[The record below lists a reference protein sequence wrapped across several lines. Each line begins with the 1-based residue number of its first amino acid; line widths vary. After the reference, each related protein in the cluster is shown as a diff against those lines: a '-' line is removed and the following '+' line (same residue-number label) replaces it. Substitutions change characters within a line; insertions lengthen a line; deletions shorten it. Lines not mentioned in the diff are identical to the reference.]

1 MPGSTQ
7 IHKNK
12 RIIAFVRLFLGIIFD
27 FWRESRLMR
36 RFGAKMARSRMSA
49 IHKRRAVQFRETALK
64 LGGVLIK
71 LGQFLGTR
79 ADVMPEEYLTE
90 LAKLRDEVPQ
100 APFSE
105 IRALLEAEF
114 GMSLEDI
121 FIDFSKKSEG
131 AASLAQVHKAVLKNG
146 EKVAVK
152 IQRPLI
158 EQYINIDL
166 GIFSY
171 LMDGLYRF
179 TKAGKRYDIPGLVE
193 EFARTLGDEL
203 DFYREGFY
211 AERFKQNF
219 EDSAIISI
227 PKVYWEYTRDRVLTL
242 EAIEGIKIWDFELIK
257 EAGINRNE
265 VAHEVFQSFL
275 KMVLDDGFF
284 HADPH
289 PGNLFVLPGPRITY
303 VDFGMVGE
311 ITPKMRELFK
321 EGALAVVKRDID
333 GLVSALQ
340 KLGFIRHGANL
351 APIKSTLEWL
361 FDNYSQMTSND
372 LDFEKLELIQ
382 EDIRKIMYEQPLTIP
397 SQFAFLGRAAGTLQ
411 GLISGLDSKFD
422 FIESARPYMGDMIER
437 MKPPLAE
444 IIASEAKDMAKIFL
458 ALPNQIQ
465 RVIGKMER
473 GEIKTRIDTIEIV
486 NAINSANK
494 GRNAIALSVIFA
506 SLIFGGIFLIIYGHD
521 FLSNILF
528 IGAVLVGI
536 LLGVNQRNRRR
547 LFK

>member
-1 MPGSTQ
+1 MSGSTQ
-7 IHKNK
+7 VNKNK
-12 RIIAFVRLFLGIIFD
+12 RIVAFVRLFIGITFD
-27 FWRESRLMR
+27 FWRESRIIR
-36 RFGAKMARSRMSA
+36 RQGTKAARSRMSA
-49 IHKRRAVQFRETALK
+49 IHRKRAVQFRETALK

-79 ADVMPEEYLTE
+79 ADVMPEEYLSE

-100 APFSE
+100 APFNE
-105 IRALLEAEF
+105 IQSLLEAEF
-114 GMSLEDI
+114 GMPMGEVFSN
-121 FIDFSKKSEG
+121 FSKESEG
-131 AASLAQVHKAVLKNG
+131 AASLAQVHRAVLKNG

-152 IQRPLI
+152 IQRPQI
-158 EQYINIDL
+158 EDYINIDL

-179 TKAGKRYDIPGLVE
+179 TKAGRRYDIPGLVE

-211 AERFKQNF
+211 AERFRQNF
-219 EDSAIISI
+219 RDSTIISI

-242 EAIEGIKIWDFELIK
+242 EAIEGIKIWDFESIK
-257 EAGINRNE
+257 ESGINRNE

-311 ITPKMRELFK
+311 ITPEMRELFK
-321 EGALAVVKRDID
+321 EGTIAVIKRDINS
-333 GLVSALQ
+333 LVVTLQ

-361 FDNYSQMTSND
+361 FDNYSQLTSNE

-411 GLISGLDSKFD
+411 GLISGLDQKFD
-422 FIESARPYMGDMIER
+422 FIDSARPYMEDMVER
-437 MKPPLAE
+437 MKPPLVE
-444 IIASEAKDMAKIFL
+444 IVANEAKDMAKIFL
-458 ALPNQIQ
+458 ALPYQIQ
-465 RVIGKMER
+465 RVLGKMER
-473 GEIKTRIDTIEIV
+473 GELKTRTDTIEIV
-486 NAINSANK
+486 NAINWANR
-494 GRNAIALSVIFA
+494 GRNAIALAIIFA
-506 SLIFGGIFLIIYGHD
+506 SLIFGGIVLVIYGRD
-521 FLSNILF
+521 FMSNILF
-528 IGAVLVGI
+528 IGAVLVGV
-536 LLGVNQRNRRR
+536 LVGLNQRNKRAPFR
-547 LFK
+547 